1 MYDKVDVGSMWG
13 RCRVDVWSM
22 WSWMENTYNKMR
34 RRRKN
39 YKIVEERIKIE
50 EGNVVKKRQ
59 LAFVD
64 YFNRIFNLIC
74 LQLF

>member
-1 MYDKVDVGSMWG
+1 
-13 RCRVDVWSM
+13 M

-39 YKIVEERIKIE
+39 NKIVE
-50 EGNVVKKRQ
+50 EGNVVKKGQ

-64 YFNRIFNLIC
+64 YFNRIFNLNPFAII
-74 LQLF
+74 LIKGHKVDFLFLKNRV

>member
-1 MYDKVDVGSMWG
+1 
-13 RCRVDVWSM
+13 
-22 WSWMENTYNKMR
+22 MENTYNKMR